1 MIGAVLNSASSIN
14 LIFTIEKA
22 GSGVI
27 LTRVDVLKR
36 LALLSASHTWARTHV
51 LTIMNVFLVD
61 LESVE
66 TRYTGQWKTH
76 VPDLLR
82 KAGHNVTIISGPS
95 DIPSA
100 TTPGAFL
107 NFGGTNIYK
116 ADQVAQLGRLFCA
129 GSIKAGDHFIFTD
142 AWHPGIVNLKYM
154 SELLGIPVT
163 THGLW
168 HAGSYD
174 PQDFLGRLVG
184 NKPWVRHA
192 EKSFFHA
199 FDHNYFATNFH
210 IEMFVTNLLN
220 DYPTENPWLEEDLAD
235 IVAGADSRF
244 VRTGWPMEYFQDTLA
259 PYKGMKK
266 RDMILFPHRIAP
278 EKQVE
283 IFRDLAQYL
292 PQYEFVVC
300 QDQTLTKH
308 EYHTLLGEAKLVFSA
323 NLQETLGIS
332 WYEGAVVD
340 AIPMV
345 PDRLSYSEMA
355 FDTFKYP
362 SEWTENYQA
371 YDSCRPAICNKIMQY
386 MNHYEQFVPQVRK
399 QTEALYEHFFSA
411 DKLLDN
417 IK

>member
-1 MIGAVLNSASSIN
+1 MKTVYI
-14 LIFTIEKA
+14 
-22 GSGVI
+22 
-27 LTRVDVLKR
+27 
-36 LALLSASHTWARTHV
+36 
-51 LTIMNVFLVD
+51 VD
-61 LESVE
+61 LEAVE

-116 ADQVAQLGRLFCA
+116 ANQVEQLGRLFCS
-129 GSIKAGDHFIFTD
+129 GSVKAGDHFIFTD

-210 IEMFVTNLLN
+210 IKMFYTNLLN
-220 DYPTENPWLEEDLAD
+220 DYPTENPWFSEHLEEILNGEDP
-235 IVAGADSRF
+235 RF
-244 VRTGWPMEYFQDTLA
+244 VRTGWPMEYMDNTLIS
-259 PYKGMKK
+259 YKNMPK
-266 RDMILFPHRIAP
+266 RDLILFPHRIAP

-283 IFRDLAQYL
+283 IFRDLKEWL

-300 QDQTLTKH
+300 QDQQLTKN
-308 EYHTLLGEAKLVFSA
+308 EYHNLLGEAKLVFSA

-332 WYEGAVVD
+332 CYEGSIVD

-345 PDRLSYSEMA
+345 PDRLSYTEMY

-362 SEWTENYQA
+362 SEWTESFDAYQA
-371 YDSCRPAICNKIMQY
+371 HRSELCAKIIQY
-386 MNHYEQFVPQVRK
+386 MDNYNHMLPMLKK
-399 QTEALYEHFFSA
+399 QTNSLTENFFSA
-411 DKLLDN
+411 DILLKGFKN
-417 IK
+417 E

>member
-1 MIGAVLNSASSIN
+1 M
-14 LIFTIEKA
+14 
-22 GSGVI
+22 
-27 LTRVDVLKR
+27 
-36 LALLSASHTWARTHV
+36 AR
-51 LTIMNVFLVD
+51 VFLVD

-76 VPDLLR
+76 VPNLLR
-82 KAGHNVTIISGPS
+82 KAGHNVQILSGPT

-116 ADQVAQLGRLFCA
+116 ARQVEEMGRLFT
-129 GSIKAGDHFIFTD
+129 GGKILAGDHFIFTD
-142 AWHPGIVNLKYM
+142 AWHPGIINLKYM

-184 NKPWVRHA
+184 DKPWVRNA
-192 EKSFFHA
+192 EKSFYHA
-199 FDHNYFATNFH
+199 FDHNYFATDFH
-210 IEMFVTNLLN
+210 IHMFYENLIQ
-220 DYPTENPWLEEDLAD
+220 AD
-235 IVAGADSRF
+235 PDRRQTMYKTVLDDVVF
-244 VRTGWPMEYFQDTLA
+244 NNKVVRTGWPMEYMTDTLLM
-259 PYKGMKK
+259 YKNMPK
-266 RDMILFPHRIAP
+266 RDVILFPHRIAP

-283 IFRDLAQYL
+283 IFRDLKEHL

-300 QDQTLTKH
+300 QDQQLTKN
-308 EYHTLLGEAKLVFSA
+308 EYHNLLGEAKLVFSA

-332 WYEGAVVD
+332 WYEGALVD

-355 FDTFKYP
+355 LDTFKYP
-362 SEWTENYQA
+362 SKWTESFEAYTVYRPDICKTIIEHMENYRTRLP
-371 YDSCRPAICNKIMQY
+371 SLNK
-386 MNHYEQFVPQVRK
+386 QVDLLK
-399 QTEALYEHFFSA
+399 ENFFSCNE
-411 DKLLDN
+411 LL
-417 IK
+417 KMLK